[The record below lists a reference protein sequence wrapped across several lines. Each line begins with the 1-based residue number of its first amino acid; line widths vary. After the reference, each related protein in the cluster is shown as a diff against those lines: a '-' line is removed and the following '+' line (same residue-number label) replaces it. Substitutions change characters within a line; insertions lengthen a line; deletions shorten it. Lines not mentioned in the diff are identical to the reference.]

1 MSDWLLEW
9 IALYGLPALFVILVA
24 AQAGIPLPMTLM
36 LIIIGSLVEQGQLG
50 LWQVVLLGTA
60 GAITGDLVGYF
71 LGYFGGRPL
80 MNRFADKMGGSESV
94 QKARDLSRRWGGF
107 GIFFS
112 RWLVTPLG
120 PWLNLTS
127 GVAEYPWARF
137 FIWALLGE
145 LIWITLYVMIGRLFS
160 DQVEYISALLGNLTW
175 VLFGLVV
182 VGILAWNLRGIF
194 TTNENRK

>member
-9 IALYGLPALFVILVA
+9 IAVYGVPALFVILVA
-24 AQAGIPLPMTLM
+24 AQAGVPLPMSLM
-36 LIIIGSLVEQGQLG
+36 LIIIGSLVEQGQLN

-60 GAITGDLVGYF
+60 GAVTGDLLGYF

-80 MNRFADKMGGSESV
+80 MNRFADKTGGSDSV
-94 QKARDLSRRWGGF
+94 TKARDFSKKWGGF

-127 GVAEYPWARF
+127 GVAEYPWMRF
-137 FIWALLGE
+137 LIWAFLGE

-160 DQVEYISALLGNLTW
+160 DEVEYISDLLGNLTW
-175 VLFGLVV
+175 VVFGLVV
-182 VGILAWNLRGIF
+182 IGILAWNLRGMLGSS
-194 TTNENRK
+194 ENVK